1 MFTKIKPKNEKRLKR
16 QINIFDTSSWD
27 SDDVKLFRDCIENTT
42 EAKTLHWNEK
52 INFSCAALEPI
63 IWDSDEVKL
72 FRDCTERTTEAKTL
86 LLNEKINF
94 SCAALETSNCVENFE
109 R

>member
-1 MFTKIKPKNEKRLKR
+1 MRG
-16 QINIFDTSSWD
+16 
-27 SDDVKLFRDCIENTT
+27 
-42 EAKTLHWNEK
+42 NEK

-63 IWDSDEVKL
+63 IWNSDEVKL

-94 SCAALETSNCVENFE
+94 PCAALETTDCVQNFE